1 MCSLELTLI
10 FLFLDWS
17 AGWISRCNL
26 LVSASIRHHH
36 RYYLGYFSTSR
47 FHRHRIVSV
56 ILIPPTLIIY
66 PKLNKFSVF
75 VPQSRFAAI
84 NCGIVYLYCLNFQ
97 KIDEDEYGGVWELLK
112 EGFITSFACF
122 SVTWIVFF
130 TGLHFDDVNT
140 PKTVF

>member
-1 MCSLELTLI
+1 MSNTRTSTVERNGVNSKATKLASPWSRAITSNSVWHDKDE
-10 FLFLDWS
+10 FLDVIYWS
-17 AGWISRCNL
+17 RQ
-26 LVSASIRHHH
+26 V
-36 RYYLGYFSTSR
+36 LG
-47 FHRHRIVSV
+47 I
-56 ILIPPTLIIY
+56 IIGIIWGIIPLQGFTAIAL
-66 PKLNKFSVF
+66 
-75 VPQSRFAAI
+75 FAAI